1 MQKPF
6 SVFVGLRYTLARKR
20 NFFLSFVSLIS
31 MLGVSLGVMILIVAL
46 SVMNGSIDTLRADA
60 LKSVPHVTVAGARVT
75 THWNE
80 LANIAL
86 NSPNVISAAPYLEG
100 EANILYQGNNRFV
113 SLRGVEGALEADVV
127 DNPSSRYKDLLIA
140 LADTENGIVLGAQ
153 LAGSL
158 GIFGSSVN
166 LSVTPLGSLLARN
179 LTDTEGFTV
188 VGYADFGA
196 YGNSDT
202 ALINLAQAQQLFALN
217 SASRLQ
223 LRLRVDDVF
232 NAKTI
237 AQDLFADYPDLSVQS
252 WDEAQASLFNALRM
266 EKVLTSFMLLMIV
279 MVGAVNIVSTLVMVV
294 ADKGADVAILRTM
307 GASRGTIMKI
317 FVVQGLVAGLLGTLI
332 GAILGTLLAANI
344 TDISLIL
351 ERIINS
357 LASDSDRYFISHLQT
372 QIEWTEVGLICIA
385 ALTISFLAT
394 LYPAYRASKIQ
405 AAEVLRYE

>member
-6 SVFVGLRYTLARKR
+6 SVFVGLRYTLARKQ

-46 SVMNGSIDTLRADA
+46 SVMNGSIDMLRSDA
-60 LKSVPHVTVAGARVT
+60 LKSVPHATVSGDRVT
-75 THWNE
+75 TNWNE

-86 NSPNVISAAPYLEG
+86 SSPKVISAAPYLEG

-127 DNPSSRYKDLLIA
+127 DNPSSGYRDLLIV
-140 LADTENGIVLGAQ
+140 LSETENGIILGVQ

-158 GIFGSSVN
+158 GIYSN
-166 LSVTPLGSLLARN
+166 ADLSVTALGSLLARN
-179 LTDTEGFTV
+179 LADTQGFTV

-202 ALINLAQAQQLFALN
+202 GLVNLAQAQQLFAQN
-217 SASRLQ
+217 SASKLQ

-232 NAKTI
+232 NAKAI
-237 AQDLFADYPDLSVQS
+237 AEDLFADYPDLSVQS

-307 GASRGTIMKI
+307 GASRSTIMKI
-317 FVVQGLVAGLLGTLI
+317 FVVQGLVAGFLGTLV

-357 LASDSDRYFISHLQT
+357 LASDSNRYFISHLQT
-372 QIEWTEVGLICIA
+372 QIEWGEVALICIA

>member
-6 SVFVGLRYTLARKR
+6 SVLVGLRYTLARKQ

-60 LKSVPHVTVAGARVT
+60 LKSVPHVTVSGDRVT
-75 THWNE
+75 TNWNE

-113 SLRGVEGALEADVV
+113 SLRGVEGVLEAGVV
-127 DNPSSRYKDLLIA
+127 DNPSSGYRDMLIV
-140 LADTENGIVLGAQ
+140 LSETENGIILGAQ
-153 LAGSL
+153 LAGNL
-158 GIFGSSVN
+158 GIFSN
-166 LSVTPLGSLLARN
+166 ADLSVTTLGSLLARN
-179 LTDTEGFTV
+179 LADTQGFTV

-202 ALINLAQAQQLFALN
+202 GLVNLAQAQQLFAQN
-217 SASRLQ
+217 SASQLQ

-232 NAKTI
+232 NAKAI
-237 AQDLFADYPDLSVQS
+237 AEDLFADYSDLSVQS

-294 ADKGADVAILRTM
+294 ADKGTDVAILRTM
-307 GASRGTIMKI
+307 GASRSTIMKI
-317 FVVQGLVAGLLGTLI
+317 FVVQGLVAGFLGTLF
-332 GAILGTLLAANI
+332 GAILGMLLAANI
-344 TDISLIL
+344 ADISLIL
-351 ERIINS
+351 ERVINS
-357 LASDSDRYFISHLQT
+357 LARDSNRYFISHLQT
-372 QIEWTEVGLICIA
+372 QIEWGEVALVCIA

>member
-6 SVFVGLRYTLARKR
+6 SVFVGLRYTLARKQ

-60 LKSVPHVTVAGARVT
+60 LKSVPHVTVSGDKVT
-75 THWNE
+75 TNWNE

-86 NSPNVISAAPYLEG
+86 SSPDVISAAPYLEG

-113 SLRGVEGALEADVV
+113 TLRGVEGVLEADVV
-127 DNPSSRYKDLLIA
+127 DKLSSGYRDLLVV
-140 LADTENGIVLGAQ
+140 LSETENGIILGAQ

-158 GIFGSSVN
+158 GIYSN
-166 LSVTPLGSLLARN
+166 ADLSVTALGSLLARN
-179 LTDTEGFTV
+179 LADTQGFTV

-196 YGNSDT
+196 YGNSNT
-202 ALINLAQAQQLFALN
+202 GLVNLAQAQQLFAQN
-217 SASRLQ
+217 SASQLQ

-232 NAKTI
+232 NAKMI
-237 AQDLFADYPDLSVQS
+237 AQELFADYPDLSVQS
-252 WDEAQASLFNALRM
+252 WDETQASLFNALRM

-307 GASRGTIMKI
+307 GASRSTIMKI
-317 FVVQGLVAGLLGTLI
+317 FVVQGLVAGFLGTLI

-357 LASDSDRYFISHLQT
+357 LASDSNRYFISHLQT
-372 QIEWTEVGLICIA
+372 QIEWGEVALICIA

>member
-6 SVFVGLRYTLARKR
+6 SVFVGLRYTLARKQ

-46 SVMNGSIDTLRADA
+46 SVMNGSIDTLRADT
-60 LKSVPHVTVAGARVT
+60 LKSVPHVTVSGDKVT
-75 THWNE
+75 TNWNE

-86 NSPNVISAAPYLEG
+86 SSPDVISAAPYLEG

-113 SLRGVEGALEADVV
+113 TLRGVEGVLEADVV
-127 DNPSSRYKDLLIA
+127 DKPSSGYRDLLVV
-140 LADTENGIVLGAQ
+140 LSETENGIILGAQ

-158 GIFGSSVN
+158 GIYSN
-166 LSVTPLGSLLARN
+166 ADLSVTALGSLLARN
-179 LTDTEGFTV
+179 LADTQGFTV

-202 ALINLAQAQQLFALN
+202 GLVNLAQAQQLFAQN
-217 SASRLQ
+217 SASQLQ

-232 NAKTI
+232 NAKMI
-237 AQDLFADYPDLSVQS
+237 AQELFADYPDLSVQS
-252 WDEAQASLFNALRM
+252 WDETQASLFNALRM

-307 GASRGTIMKI
+307 GASRSTIMKI
-317 FVVQGLVAGLLGTLI
+317 FVVQGLVAGFLGTLI

-357 LASDSDRYFISHLQT
+357 LASDSNRYFISHLQT
-372 QIEWTEVGLICIA
+372 QIEWGEVALICIA

>member
-1 MQKPF
+1 MRKPF
-6 SVFVGLRYTLARKR
+6 SVFVGLRYTLARKQ

-60 LKSVPHVTVAGARVT
+60 LKSVPHVTVSGDRVT
-75 THWNE
+75 TNWNE

-86 NSPNVISAAPYLEG
+86 SSPKVISAAPYLEG

-113 SLRGVEGALEADVV
+113 NLRGVEGVLEVDVV
-127 DNPSSRYKDLLIA
+127 DNPSSGYRDLLIV
-140 LADTENGIVLGAQ
+140 LSKTENGIILGAQ

-158 GIFGSSVN
+158 GIYSNAN
-166 LSVTPLGSLLARN
+166 LSVTALGSLLARN
-179 LTDTEGFTV
+179 LADTQGFTV

-202 ALINLAQAQQLFALN
+202 GLVNLAQAQQLFAKN
-217 SASRLQ
+217 SASQLQ
-223 LRLRVDDVF
+223 LRLRVDDVL
-232 NAKTI
+232 NAK
-237 AQDLFADYPDLSVQS
+237 AVAEDLFADYPDLSVQS

-279 MVGAVNIVSTLVMVV
+279 MVGAINIVSTLVMVV

-307 GASRGTIMKI
+307 GASRSTIMKI
-317 FVVQGLVAGLLGTLI
+317 FVVQGLVAGFLGTLT

-357 LASDSDRYFISHLQT
+357 LTSDSNRYFISHLQT
-372 QIEWTEVGLICIA
+372 QIEWGEVALICIA

-394 LYPAYRASKIQ
+394 LYPAYRASKIE

>member
-6 SVFVGLRYTLARKR
+6 SVLVGLRYTLARKQ

-31 MLGVSLGVMILIVAL
+31 MLGVTLGVMILIVAL

-60 LKSVPHVTVAGARVT
+60 LKSVPHVTVSGDRVT
-75 THWNE
+75 TNWNE

-113 SLRGVEGALEADVV
+113 SLRGVEGVLEAGVV
-127 DNPSSRYKDLLIA
+127 DNPSSGYKDMLIV
-140 LADTENGIVLGAQ
+140 LSETENGIILGAQ
-153 LAGSL
+153 LASNL
-158 GIFGSSVN
+158 GIFSGAD
-166 LSVTPLGSLLARN
+166 LSVTTLGSLLARN
-179 LTDTEGFTV
+179 LADTQGFTV

-202 ALINLAQAQQLFALN
+202 GLVNLAQAQQLFAQN
-217 SASRLQ
+217 SASQLQ

-232 NAKTI
+232 NAKAI
-237 AQDLFADYPDLSVQS
+237 AEDLFADYSDLSVQS

-266 EKVLTSFMLLMIV
+266 EKVLTTFMLLMIV

-307 GASRGTIMKI
+307 GASRSTIMKI
-317 FVVQGLVAGLLGTLI
+317 FVVQGLVAGFLGTLF

-351 ERIINS
+351 ERVINS
-357 LASDSDRYFISHLQT
+357 LARDSNRYFISHLQT
-372 QIEWTEVGLICIA
+372 QIEWGEVALVCIA

>member
-6 SVFVGLRYTLARKR
+6 SVFVGLRYTLARKQ

-60 LKSVPHVTVAGARVT
+60 LKSVPHVTVSGDRVT
-75 THWNE
+75 TNWNE

-86 NSPNVISAAPYLEG
+86 SSPDVISAAPYLEG
-100 EANILYQGNNRFV
+100 EANILSQGNNRFV
-113 SLRGVEGALEADVV
+113 TLRGVEGELEADVV
-127 DNPSSRYKDLLIA
+127 DKPSSGYRDLLVV
-140 LADTENGIVLGAQ
+140 LSETENGIILGAQ

-158 GIFGSSVN
+158 GIYSN
-166 LSVTPLGSLLARN
+166 ADLSVTALGSLLARN
-179 LTDTEGFTV
+179 LADIQGFTV

-202 ALINLAQAQQLFALN
+202 GLVNLAQAQRLFAQN
-217 SASRLQ
+217 SASQLQ

-232 NAKTI
+232 NAKMI
-237 AQDLFADYPDLSVQS
+237 AQELFADYPDLSVQS
-252 WDEAQASLFNALRM
+252 WDETQASLFNALRM

-307 GASRGTIMKI
+307 GASRSTIMKI
-317 FVVQGLVAGLLGTLI
+317 FVVQGLVAGFLGTLI

-344 TDISLIL
+344 TDISLIP

-357 LASDSDRYFISHLQT
+357 LASDSNRYFISHLQT
-372 QIEWTEVGLICIA
+372 QIEWGEVALICIA

>member
-6 SVFVGLRYTLARKR
+6 SVLVGLRYTLARKQ

-60 LKSVPHVTVAGARVT
+60 LKSVPHVTVSGDRVT
-75 THWNE
+75 TNWNE
-80 LANIAL
+80 LVNIAL

-113 SLRGVEGALEADVV
+113 SLRGVEGVLEAGVV
-127 DNPSSRYKDLLIA
+127 DNPSSGYRDMLIV
-140 LADTENGIVLGAQ
+140 LSETENGIILGAQ
-153 LAGSL
+153 LAGNL
-158 GIFGSSVN
+158 GIFSNAV
-166 LSVTPLGSLLARN
+166 LSVTTLGSLLSRN
-179 LTDTEGFTV
+179 LADTQGFTV

-202 ALINLAQAQQLFALN
+202 GLVNLAQAQQLFAQN
-217 SASRLQ
+217 SASQLQ

-232 NAKTI
+232 NAKAI
-237 AQDLFADYPDLSVQS
+237 AEDLFADYSDLSVQS

-307 GASRGTIMKI
+307 GASRSTIMKI
-317 FVVQGLVAGLLGTLI
+317 FVVQGLVAGFLGTLF

-351 ERIINS
+351 ERVINS
-357 LASDSDRYFISHLQT
+357 LARDSNRYFISHLQT
-372 QIEWTEVGLICIA
+372 QIEWGEVALVCVA

-405 AAEVLRYE
+405 AAEVLRYG

>member
-6 SVFVGLRYTLARKR
+6 SVFVGLRYTLARKQ

-60 LKSVPHVTVAGARVT
+60 LKSVPHVTVSGDRVT
-75 THWNE
+75 TNWNE

-86 NSPNVISAAPYLEG
+86 SSPDVISAAPYLEG

-113 SLRGVEGALEADVV
+113 TLRGVEGELEADVV
-127 DNPSSRYKDLLIA
+127 DKPSSGYRDLLVV
-140 LADTENGIVLGAQ
+140 LSETENGIILGAQ

-158 GIFGSSVN
+158 GIYSN
-166 LSVTPLGSLLARN
+166 ADLSVTALGSLLARN
-179 LTDTEGFTV
+179 LADIQGFTV

-202 ALINLAQAQQLFALN
+202 GLVNLAQAQRLFAQN
-217 SASRLQ
+217 SASQLQ

-232 NAKTI
+232 NAKMI
-237 AQDLFADYPDLSVQS
+237 AQELFADYPDLSVQS
-252 WDEAQASLFNALRM
+252 WDETQASLFNALRM

-307 GASRGTIMKI
+307 GASRSTIMKI
-317 FVVQGLVAGLLGTLI
+317 FVVQGLVAGFLGTLI

-357 LASDSDRYFISHLQT
+357 LASDSNRYFISHLQT
-372 QIEWTEVGLICIA
+372 QIEWGEVALICIA

>member
-1 MQKPF
+1 MRKPF
-6 SVFVGLRYTLARKR
+6 SVFVGLRYTLARKQ

-60 LKSVPHVTVAGARVT
+60 LKSVPHVTVSGDRVT
-75 THWNE
+75 TNWNE

-86 NSPNVISAAPYLEG
+86 SSPKVISAAPYLEG

-113 SLRGVEGALEADVV
+113 NLRGVEGVLEVDVV
-127 DNPSSRYKDLLIA
+127 DNPSSGYRDLLIV
-140 LADTENGIVLGAQ
+140 LSKTENGIILGAQ

-158 GIFGSSVN
+158 GIYSNAN
-166 LSVTPLGSLLARN
+166 LSVTALGSLLARN
-179 LTDTEGFTV
+179 LADTQGFTV

-202 ALINLAQAQQLFALN
+202 GLVNLAQAQQLFAKN
-217 SASRLQ
+217 SASQLQ
-223 LRLRVDDVF
+223 LRLRVDDVL
-232 NAKTI
+232 NAK
-237 AQDLFADYPDLSVQS
+237 AVAEDLFADYPDLSVQS

-279 MVGAVNIVSTLVMVV
+279 MVGAINIVSTLVMVV

-307 GASRGTIMKI
+307 GASRSTIMKI
-317 FVVQGLVAGLLGTLI
+317 FVVQGLVAGFLGTLT

-357 LASDSDRYFISHLQT
+357 LTSDSNRYFISHLQT
-372 QIEWTEVGLICIA
+372 QIEWGEVALICIA

>member
-6 SVFVGLRYTLARKR
+6 SVFVGLRYTLARKQ

-60 LKSVPHVTVAGARVT
+60 LKSVPHVTVSGDKVT
-75 THWNE
+75 TNWNE

-86 NSPNVISAAPYLEG
+86 SSPAVISAAPYLEC
-100 EANILYQGNNRFV
+100 EAKILSQGNNRFV
-113 SLRGVEGALEADVV
+113 TLRGVEGELEADVV
-127 DNPSSRYKDLLIA
+127 DKPSSDYRDLLVV
-140 LADTENGIVLGAQ
+140 LSETENGIILGAQ

-158 GIFGSSVN
+158 GIYSN
-166 LSVTPLGSLLARN
+166 ADLSVTALGSLLARN
-179 LTDTEGFTV
+179 LADTQGFTV

-202 ALINLAQAQQLFALN
+202 GLVNLAQAQQLFAQN
-217 SASRLQ
+217 SASQLQ

-232 NAKTI
+232 NAKMI
-237 AQDLFADYPDLSVQS
+237 AQELFADYPDLSVQS
-252 WDEAQASLFNALRM
+252 WDETQASLFNALRM

-307 GASRGTIMKI
+307 GASRSTIMKI
-317 FVVQGLVAGLLGTLI
+317 FVVQGLVAGFLGTLI

-357 LASDSDRYFISHLQT
+357 LASDSNRYFISHLQT
-372 QIEWTEVGLICIA
+372 QIEWGEVALICIA

>member
-6 SVFVGLRYTLARKR
+6 SVFVGLRYTLTRKQ
-20 NFFLSFVSLIS
+20 NFFLSFVSLVS
-31 MLGVSLGVMILIVAL
+31 MLGVSLGVMVLIVAL
-46 SVMNGSIDTLRADA
+46 SVMNGSIGTLRADA
-60 LKSVPHVTVAGARVT
+60 LKSVPHVTVSGDRVT
-75 THWNE
+75 TSWNE

-86 NSPNVISAAPYLEG
+86 SSPKVISAAPYLEG

-113 SLRGVEGALEADVV
+113 SLRGVEGVLEADVV
-127 DNPSSRYKDLLIA
+127 DNPSSGYRDLLIV
-140 LADTENGIVLGAQ
+140 LSETESGIILGAQ

-158 GIFGSSVN
+158 GIYSN
-166 LSVTPLGSLLARN
+166 ADLSVTALDSLLARN
-179 LTDTEGFTV
+179 LADTQGFTV

-202 ALINLAQAQQLFALN
+202 GLINLARAEQLFAQN
-217 SASRLQ
+217 SASQLQ
-223 LRLRVDDVF
+223 LRLRVNDVF
-232 NAKTI
+232 NAKAI
-237 AQDLFADYPDLSVQS
+237 AEDLFADYPALSVQS

-266 EKVLTSFMLLMIV
+266 EKVLTTVMLLMIV

-294 ADKGADVAILRTM
+294 ADKGSDVAILRTM
-307 GASRGTIMKI
+307 GASRSTIMKI
-317 FVVQGLVAGLLGTLI
+317 FVVQGLVAGFLGTFT
-332 GAILGTLLAANI
+332 GAILGTLLASNI
-344 TDISLIL
+344 TDISLVL

-357 LASDSDRYFISHLQT
+357 LPSGSNRYFISHLQT
-372 QIEWTEVGLICIA
+372 QIEWGEVALICIA

>member
-6 SVFVGLRYTLARKR
+6 SVLVGLRYTLARKQ

-60 LKSVPHVTVAGARVT
+60 LKSVPHVTVSGDRVT
-75 THWNE
+75 TNWNE

-113 SLRGVEGALEADVV
+113 SLRGVEGVLEAGVV
-127 DNPSSRYKDLLIA
+127 DNPSSGYRDMLIV
-140 LADTENGIVLGAQ
+140 LSETENGIILGAQ
-153 LAGSL
+153 LAGNL
-158 GIFGSSVN
+158 GIFSN
-166 LSVTPLGSLLARN
+166 ADLSVTTLGSLLARN
-179 LTDTEGFTV
+179 LADTQGFTV

-202 ALINLAQAQQLFALN
+202 GLVNLAQAQQLFAQN
-217 SASRLQ
+217 SASQLQ

-232 NAKTI
+232 NAKAI
-237 AQDLFADYPDLSVQS
+237 AEDLFADYSDLSVQS

-279 MVGAVNIVSTLVMVV
+279 MIGAVNIVSTLVMVV

-307 GASRGTIMKI
+307 GASRSTIMKI
-317 FVVQGLVAGLLGTLI
+317 FVVQGLVAGFLGTLF
-332 GAILGTLLAANI
+332 GAILGMLLAANI

-351 ERIINS
+351 ERVINS
-357 LASDSDRYFISHLQT
+357 LARDSNRYFISHLQT
-372 QIEWTEVGLICIA
+372 QIEWGEVALVCIA

>member
-6 SVFVGLRYTLARKR
+6 SVFVGLRYTLARKQ

-60 LKSVPHVTVAGARVT
+60 LKSVPHVTVSGDRVT
-75 THWNE
+75 TNWNE

-86 NSPNVISAAPYLEG
+86 SSPKVISAAPYLEG

-113 SLRGVEGALEADVV
+113 NLRGVEGVLEVDVV
-127 DNPSSRYKDLLIA
+127 DNPSSGYRDLLIV
-140 LADTENGIVLGAQ
+140 LSKTENGIILGAQ

-158 GIFGSSVN
+158 GIYSN
-166 LSVTPLGSLLARN
+166 ADLSVTALGSLLARN
-179 LTDTEGFTV
+179 LADTQGFTV

-202 ALINLAQAQQLFALN
+202 GLVNLAQAQQLFAKN
-217 SASRLQ
+217 SASQLQ
-223 LRLRVDDVF
+223 LRLRVDDVL
-232 NAKTI
+232 NAK
-237 AQDLFADYPDLSVQS
+237 AVAEDLFADYPDLSVQS

-279 MVGAVNIVSTLVMVV
+279 MVGAINIVSTLVMVV

-307 GASRGTIMKI
+307 GASRSTIMKI
-317 FVVQGLVAGLLGTLI
+317 FVVQGLVAGFLGTLT

-357 LASDSDRYFISHLQT
+357 LTSDSNRYFISHLQT
-372 QIEWTEVGLICIA
+372 QIEWGEVALICIA

-394 LYPAYRASKIQ
+394 LYPAYRASKIE

>member
-6 SVFVGLRYTLARKR
+6 SVFVGLRYTLARKQ

-60 LKSVPHVTVAGARVT
+60 LKSVPHVTVSGDRVT
-75 THWNE
+75 TNWNE

-86 NSPNVISAAPYLEG
+86 SSPDVISAAPYLEG
-100 EANILYQGNNRFV
+100 EANILSQGNNRFV
-113 SLRGVEGALEADVV
+113 TLRGVEGELEADVV
-127 DNPSSRYKDLLIA
+127 DKPSSGYRDLLVV
-140 LADTENGIVLGAQ
+140 LSETENGIILGAQ

-158 GIFGSSVN
+158 GIYSN
-166 LSVTPLGSLLARN
+166 ADLSVTALGSLLARN
-179 LTDTEGFTV
+179 LADIQGFTV

-202 ALINLAQAQQLFALN
+202 GLVNLAQAQRLFAQN
-217 SASRLQ
+217 SASQLQ
-223 LRLRVDDVF
+223 LRLRVDDVL
-232 NAKTI
+232 NAKMI
-237 AQDLFADYPDLSVQS
+237 AQELFADYPDLSVQS
-252 WDEAQASLFNALRM
+252 WDETQASLFNALRM

-307 GASRGTIMKI
+307 GASRSTIMKI
-317 FVVQGLVAGLLGTLI
+317 FVVQGLVAGFLGTLI

-357 LASDSDRYFISHLQT
+357 LASDSNRYFISHLQT
-372 QIEWTEVGLICIA
+372 QIEWGEVALICIA

>member
-6 SVFVGLRYTLARKR
+6 SVFVGLRYTLARKQ

-46 SVMNGSIDTLRADA
+46 SVMNGSIDTLRADT
-60 LKSVPHVTVAGARVT
+60 LKSVPHVTVSGDKVT
-75 THWNE
+75 TNWNE

-86 NSPNVISAAPYLEG
+86 SSPDVISAAPYLEG

-113 SLRGVEGALEADVV
+113 TLRGVEGVLEADVV
-127 DNPSSRYKDLLIA
+127 DKPSSGYRDLLVV
-140 LADTENGIVLGAQ
+140 LSETENGIILGAQ

-158 GIFGSSVN
+158 GIYSN
-166 LSVTPLGSLLARN
+166 ADLSVTALGSLLARN
-179 LTDTEGFTV
+179 LADTQGLTV

-202 ALINLAQAQQLFALN
+202 GLVNLAQAQQLFAQN
-217 SASRLQ
+217 SASQLQ

-232 NAKTI
+232 NAKMI
-237 AQDLFADYPDLSVQS
+237 AQELFADYPDLSVQS
-252 WDEAQASLFNALRM
+252 WDETQASLFNALRM

-307 GASRGTIMKI
+307 GASRSTIMKI
-317 FVVQGLVAGLLGTLI
+317 FVVQGLVAGFLGTLI

-357 LASDSDRYFISHLQT
+357 LASDSNRYFISHLQT
-372 QIEWTEVGLICIA
+372 QIEWGEVALICIA

>member
-6 SVFVGLRYTLARKR
+6 SVFVGLRYTLARKQ

-60 LKSVPHVTVAGARVT
+60 LKSVPHVTVSGDRVT
-75 THWNE
+75 TNWNE

-86 NSPNVISAAPYLEG
+86 SSPDVISAAPYLEG

-113 SLRGVEGALEADVV
+113 TLRGVEGVLEADVV
-127 DNPSSRYKDLLIA
+127 DKPSSGYRNLLVV
-140 LADTENGIVLGAQ
+140 LSETENGIILGAQ

-158 GIFGSSVN
+158 GIYSN
-166 LSVTPLGSLLARN
+166 ADLSVTALGSLLARN
-179 LTDTEGFTV
+179 LADTQGFTV

-202 ALINLAQAQQLFALN
+202 GLVNLAQAQQLFAQN
-217 SASRLQ
+217 SASQLQ

-232 NAKTI
+232 NAKMI
-237 AQDLFADYPDLSVQS
+237 AQELFADYPDLSVQS
-252 WDEAQASLFNALRM
+252 WDETQASLFNALRM

-307 GASRGTIMKI
+307 GASRSTIMKI
-317 FVVQGLVAGLLGTLI
+317 FVVQGLVAGFLGTLI

-357 LASDSDRYFISHLQT
+357 LASDSNRYFISHLQT
-372 QIEWTEVGLICIA
+372 QIEWGEVALICIA

>member
-1 MQKPF
+1 MLKPF

-31 MLGVSLGVMILIVAL
+31 MLGVSLGVTILIVAL
-46 SVMNGSIDTLRADA
+46 SVMNGSIDNLRADA
-60 LKSVPHVTVAGARVT
+60 LKSVPHVTISGDRVT
-75 THWNE
+75 TNWNE

-86 NSPNVISAAPYLEG
+86 SSPSVIAAAPYLEG

-113 SLRGVEGALEADVV
+113 SLRGVEGVLEAEVV
-127 DNPSSRYKDLLIA
+127 DNPSSRYRDLLVA
-140 LADTENGIVLGAQ
+140 LSETENGIILGAQ

-158 GIFGSSVN
+158 GIYSSAD
-166 LSVTPLGSLLARN
+166 LSVTALGSLLARN
-179 LTDTEGFTV
+179 LADTEGFTV
-188 VGYADFGA
+188 VGFADFGA

-202 ALINLAQAQQLFALN
+202 ALINLAQAQHLFAQN
-217 SASRLQ
+217 SASQLN

-232 NAKTI
+232 RAKAI
-237 AQDLFADYPDLSVQS
+237 AQELFVAYPELSVQS

-307 GASRGTIMKI
+307 GASRSTIMKI

-332 GAILGTLLAANI
+332 GAALGTLLAANI
-344 TDISLIL
+344 TDISLIV

-357 LASDSDRYFISHLQT
+357 LASDSNRYFISHLQT
-372 QIEWTEVGLICIA
+372 QIEWSEVGLICIA

>member
-6 SVFVGLRYTLARKR
+6 SVFVGLRYTLARKQ

-31 MLGVSLGVMILIVAL
+31 MLGVSLGVMILIVAQ

-60 LKSVPHVTVAGARVT
+60 LKSVPHVTVSGDRVT
-75 THWNE
+75 TNWNE

-86 NSPNVISAAPYLEG
+86 SSPDVISAAPYLEG

-113 SLRGVEGALEADVV
+113 TLRGVEGVLEADVV
-127 DNPSSRYKDLLIA
+127 DKPSSGYRNLLVV
-140 LADTENGIVLGAQ
+140 LSETENGIILGAQ

-158 GIFGSSVN
+158 GIYSN
-166 LSVTPLGSLLARN
+166 ADLSVTALGSLLARN
-179 LTDTEGFTV
+179 LADTQGFTV

-202 ALINLAQAQQLFALN
+202 GLVNLAQAQQLFAQN
-217 SASRLQ
+217 SASQLQ

-232 NAKTI
+232 NAKMI
-237 AQDLFADYPDLSVQS
+237 AQELFADYPDLSVQS
-252 WDEAQASLFNALRM
+252 WDETQASLFNALRM

-307 GASRGTIMKI
+307 GASRSTIMKI
-317 FVVQGLVAGLLGTLI
+317 FVVQGLVAGFLGTLI

-357 LASDSDRYFISHLQT
+357 LASDSNRYFISHLQT
-372 QIEWTEVGLICIA
+372 QIEWGEVALICIA

>member
-6 SVFVGLRYTLARKR
+6 SVFVGLRYTLARKQ

-60 LKSVPHVTVAGARVT
+60 LKSVPHVTVSGDKVT
-75 THWNE
+75 TNWNE

-86 NSPNVISAAPYLEG
+86 SSPDVISAAPYLEG
-100 EANILYQGNNRFV
+100 EANILSQGNNRFV
-113 SLRGVEGALEADVV
+113 TLRGVEGELEADVV
-127 DNPSSRYKDLLIA
+127 DKPSLGYRDLLVV
-140 LADTENGIVLGAQ
+140 LSETENGIILGAQ

-158 GIFGSSVN
+158 GIYSN
-166 LSVTPLGSLLARN
+166 ADLSVTALGSLLARN
-179 LTDTEGFTV
+179 LADIQGFTV

-202 ALINLAQAQQLFALN
+202 GLVNLAQAQRLFAQN
-217 SASRLQ
+217 SASQLQ

-232 NAKTI
+232 NAKMI
-237 AQDLFADYPDLSVQS
+237 AQELFADYPDLSVQS
-252 WDEAQASLFNALRM
+252 WDETQASLFNALRM

-307 GASRGTIMKI
+307 GASRSTIMKI
-317 FVVQGLVAGLLGTLI
+317 FVVQGLVAGFLGTLI

-357 LASDSDRYFISHLQT
+357 LASDSNRYFISHLQT
-372 QIEWTEVGLICIA
+372 QIEWGEVALICIA

>member
-6 SVFVGLRYTLARKR
+6 SVFVGLRYTLARKQ

-60 LKSVPHVTVAGARVT
+60 LKSVPHVTVSGDRVT
-75 THWNE
+75 TNWNE

-86 NSPNVISAAPYLEG
+86 SSPDVISAAPYLEG
-100 EANILYQGNNRFV
+100 EANILSQGNNRFV
-113 SLRGVEGALEADVV
+113 TLRGVEGELEADVV
-127 DNPSSRYKDLLIA
+127 DKPSSGYRDLLVV
-140 LADTENGIVLGAQ
+140 LSETENGIILGAQ

-158 GIFGSSVN
+158 GIYSN
-166 LSVTPLGSLLARN
+166 ADLSVTALGSLLARN
-179 LTDTEGFTV
+179 LADTQGFTV

-202 ALINLAQAQQLFALN
+202 GLVNLAQAQQLFAQN
-217 SASRLQ
+217 SASQLQ
-223 LRLRVDDVF
+223 LRLRVDDVL
-232 NAKTI
+232 NAKMI
-237 AQDLFADYPDLSVQS
+237 AQELFADYPDLSVQS
-252 WDEAQASLFNALRM
+252 WDETQASLFNALRM

-307 GASRGTIMKI
+307 GASRSTIMKI
-317 FVVQGLVAGLLGTLI
+317 FVVQGLVAGFLGTLI

-344 TDISLIL
+344 TDISLIP

-357 LASDSDRYFISHLQT
+357 LASDSNRYFISHLQT
-372 QIEWTEVGLICIA
+372 QIEWGEVALICIA

>member
-6 SVFVGLRYTLARKR
+6 SVLVGLRYTLARKQ
-20 NFFLSFVSLIS
+20 NFFLSFVSLVS

-60 LKSVPHVTVAGARVT
+60 LKSVPHVTVSGDRVT
-75 THWNE
+75 TNWNE

-113 SLRGVEGALEADVV
+113 SLRGVEGVLEAGVV
-127 DNPSSRYKDLLIA
+127 DNPSSGYKDLLIV
-140 LADTENGIVLGAQ
+140 LSETENGIILGAQ
-153 LAGSL
+153 LASNL
-158 GIFGSSVN
+158 GIFSGAD
-166 LSVTPLGSLLARN
+166 LSVTTLGSLLARN
-179 LTDTEGFTV
+179 LADTQGFTV

-202 ALINLAQAQQLFALN
+202 GLVNLAQAQQLFAQN
-217 SASRLQ
+217 SASQLQ

-232 NAKTI
+232 NAKAI
-237 AQDLFADYPDLSVQS
+237 AEDLFADYSDLSVQS

-266 EKVLTSFMLLMIV
+266 EKVLTTFMLLMIV

-307 GASRGTIMKI
+307 GASRSTIMKI
-317 FVVQGLVAGLLGTLI
+317 FVVQGLVAGFLGTLL

-351 ERIINS
+351 ERVINS
-357 LASDSDRYFISHLQT
+357 LARDSNRYFISHLQT
-372 QIEWTEVGLICIA
+372 QIEWGEVALVCIA

>member
-6 SVFVGLRYTLARKR
+6 SVFVGLRYTLARKQ

-60 LKSVPHVTVAGARVT
+60 LKSVPHVTVSGDRVT
-75 THWNE
+75 TNWNE

-86 NSPNVISAAPYLEG
+86 SSPDVISAAPYLEG

-113 SLRGVEGALEADVV
+113 TLRGVEGVLEADVV
-127 DNPSSRYKDLLIA
+127 DKPSSGYRDLLVV
-140 LADTENGIVLGAQ
+140 LSETENGIILGAQ

-158 GIFGSSVN
+158 GIYSN
-166 LSVTPLGSLLARN
+166 ADLSVTALGSLLARN
-179 LTDTEGFTV
+179 LADIQGFTV

-202 ALINLAQAQQLFALN
+202 GLVNLAQAQRLFAQN
-217 SASRLQ
+217 SASQLQ

-232 NAKTI
+232 NAKMI
-237 AQDLFADYPDLSVQS
+237 AQELFADYPDLSVQS
-252 WDEAQASLFNALRM
+252 WDETQASLFNALRM

-307 GASRGTIMKI
+307 GASRSTIMKI
-317 FVVQGLVAGLLGTLI
+317 FVVQGLVAGFLGTLI

-344 TDISLIL
+344 TDISLIP

-357 LASDSDRYFISHLQT
+357 LASDSNRYFISHLQT
-372 QIEWTEVGLICIA
+372 QIEWGEVALICIA

>member
-1 MQKPF
+1 MRKPF
-6 SVFVGLRYTLARKR
+6 SVFVGLRYTLARKQ

-31 MLGVSLGVMILIVAL
+31 MLGVSLGVMVLIVAL
-46 SVMNGSIDTLRADA
+46 SVMNGSIGTLRADA
-60 LKSVPHVTVAGARVT
+60 LKSVPHVTVSGDKVT
-75 THWNE
+75 TSWNE

-86 NSPNVISAAPYLEG
+86 SSPKVISAAPYLEG

-113 SLRGVEGALEADVV
+113 NLRGVEGVLEADVV
-127 DNPSSRYKDLLIA
+127 DNPSSGYRDLLIV
-140 LADTENGIVLGAQ
+140 LSETESGIILGAQ

-158 GIFGSSVN
+158 GIYSNAN
-166 LSVTPLGSLLARN
+166 LSVTALGSLLARN
-179 LTDTEGFTV
+179 LADTQGFTV

-202 ALINLAQAQQLFALN
+202 GLINLARAEQLFAQN
-217 SASRLQ
+217 SASQLQ
-223 LRLRVDDVF
+223 LRLRVDDVL
-232 NAKTI
+232 NAK
-237 AQDLFADYPDLSVQS
+237 AVAEDLFADYPDLSVQS

-307 GASRGTIMKI
+307 GASRSTIMKI
-317 FVVQGLVAGLLGTLI
+317 FVVQGLVAGFLGTFT

-357 LASDSDRYFISHLQT
+357 LPSGSNRYFISHLQT
-372 QIEWTEVGLICIA
+372 QIEWGEVALICIA

>member
-1 MQKPF
+1 MFKPF
-6 SVFVGLRYTLARKR
+6 SVFVGMRYTLARKR

-31 MLGVSLGVMILIVAL
+31 MLGVSLGVMILIIAL
-46 SVMNGSIDTLRADA
+46 SVMNGSIDTLRSDA
-60 LKSVPHVTVAGARVT
+60 LKSVPHVTIFGERVSSN
-75 THWNE
+75 WNE

-86 NSPNVISAAPYLEG
+86 NSPHVIAAAPFLEG
-100 EANILYQGNNRFV
+100 EVNMLYQGSSRFV
-113 SLRGVEGALEADVV
+113 NLRGVEGLLEADVV
-127 DNPSSRYKDLLIA
+127 DNPSERYRELLAA
-140 LADTENGIVLGAQ
+140 LSATDNGIVLGAQ

-158 GIFGSSVN
+158 RIFGSAD
-166 LSVTPLGSLLARN
+166 LSVTALDSLLARDLSN
-179 LTDTEGFTV
+179 TEGLSV
-188 VGYADFGA
+188 VGSADFGA

-202 ALINLAQAQQLFALN
+202 ALINLAQAQQLFAQN

-232 NAKTI
+232 NAKAI
-237 AQDLFADYPDLSVQS
+237 ADELFADYPDLDVLS

-307 GASRGTIMKI
+307 GASRGTIMRI
-317 FVVQGLVAGLLGTLI
+317 FVVQGLVAGIVGTLVGAVLGT
-332 GAILGTLLAANI
+332 GLATNI

-357 LASDSDRYFISHLQT
+357 LATDSNRYFISHLQT
-372 QIEWTEVGLICIA
+372 QIDWGEVGLICLA

>member
-6 SVFVGLRYTLARKR
+6 SVFVGLRYTLARKQ

-60 LKSVPHVTVAGARVT
+60 LKSVPHVTVSGDMVT
-75 THWNE
+75 TNWNE

-86 NSPNVISAAPYLEG
+86 SSPDVISAAPYLEG
-100 EANILYQGNNRFV
+100 EANILSQGNNRFV
-113 SLRGVEGALEADVV
+113 TLRGVEGELEADVV
-127 DNPSSRYKDLLIA
+127 DKPSLGYRDLLVV
-140 LADTENGIVLGAQ
+140 LSETENGIILGAQ

-158 GIFGSSVN
+158 GIYSN
-166 LSVTPLGSLLARN
+166 ADLSVTALGSLLARN
-179 LTDTEGFTV
+179 LADIQGFTV

-202 ALINLAQAQQLFALN
+202 GLVNLAQAQRLFAQN
-217 SASRLQ
+217 SASQLQ
-223 LRLRVDDVF
+223 LRLRVDDVL
-232 NAKTI
+232 NAKMI
-237 AQDLFADYPDLSVQS
+237 AQELFADYPDLSVQS
-252 WDEAQASLFNALRM
+252 WDETQASLFNALRM

-307 GASRGTIMKI
+307 GASRSTIMKI
-317 FVVQGLVAGLLGTLI
+317 FVVQGLVAGFLGTLI

-357 LASDSDRYFISHLQT
+357 LASDSNRYFISHLQT
-372 QIEWTEVGLICIA
+372 QIEWGEVALICIA